1 MIDRE
6 RNRRGAAAR
15 RRPRA
20 PHLSRYGP
28 FYAIGAAITA
38 ALLLLPPAE
47 RDDAR
52 SAPAS
57 TTTPPATDSAAV
69 WAPASGDIAA
79 GTGVTRGGIEC
90 EPGVGQIPDTI
101 YAAPCVPE
109 FEGDNGGATARGVD
123 ATTIRI
129 VRRKFPASAGSEA
142 LDQQLADAG
151 LATADET
158 FEIWKLFIEHLN
170 ETYELYGRR
179 VELIEYESQFGNSTA
194 ETLGQGREGACQDA
208 TKVVEE
214 LHAFAVLETSDVFAE
229 CAAERG
235 LVVFQGGA
243 YMPEEWYQAQHP
255 YIWALTMSCTAIA
268 DHVAEY
274 IGKRM
279 VATAGTADFAGGN
292 LRGRERVFGT
302 YIPDREQYLGCN
314 DRTMELLR
322 EKYGVDDAKSNRI
335 TYALDI
341 SRFAEQAQ
349 RAVLQF
355 KADGVT
361 SIVLAADPISIQ
373 FMTAAAREQGYYPEW
388 ITIGSAAADTDNF
401 GRRYDQESVDGHL
414 FGVSQLPLD
423 ELLFG
428 PESEAGRL
436 YEKITGKPIPG
447 GTEGRLSQT
456 VQMFNFLQAAGPE
469 LTPENLARGAQ
480 SLPPAGDEH
489 RGMWSWQGDH
499 TGREDAKEVYW
510 DADAEPSPAE
520 PDRSLRGRWI
530 PTDGGRRYVRDEWP
544 AEPPAVYPELD

>member
-6 RNRRGAAAR
+6 RNRRGAPAR
-15 RRPRA
+15 RRARA

-28 FYAIGAAITA
+28 FYAIGAAVTA
-38 ALLLLPPAE
+38 ALLLLPPGE
-47 RDDAR
+47 HDDGR
-52 SAPAS
+52 SRPATTTTAPAP
-57 TTTPPATDSAAV
+57 TSAEE
-69 WAPASGDIAA
+69 WAPASGDLDA
-79 GTGVTRGGIEC
+79 GTGVTRGGIDC
-90 EPGVGQIPDTI
+90 EPGVGQIPDTV
-101 YAAPCVPE
+101 YAAPCVPR

-129 VRRKFPASAGSEA
+129 VRRKFPSSAAGAA
-142 LDQQLADAG
+142 LDQQLAGAG
-151 LATADET
+151 LATADEA
-158 FEIWKLFIEHLN
+158 FEISKLFIEHLN

-179 VELIEYESQFGNSTA
+179 VEIIEYESQFGNSTLEA
-194 ETLGQGREGACQDA
+194 LGQGREGACQDA
-208 TKVVEE
+208 TKIVEE
-214 LHAFAVLETSDVFAE
+214 LRAFAVIEGSDVFAE

-243 YMPEEWYQAQHP
+243 YMPEEWYEAQHP
-255 YIWALTMSCTAIA
+255 YVWALTMSCTVVA

-279 VATAGTADFAGGN
+279 VATAGTADFAGGK
-292 LRGRERVFGT
+292 LHGQERAFGT
-302 YIPDREQYLGCN
+302 YIPDREQYLACN
-314 DRTMELLR
+314 DRTLRLLR
-322 EKYGVDDAKSNRI
+322 EEYGVADARSNRI

-349 RAVLQF
+349 RAVLRF

-361 SIVLAADPISIQ
+361 TVVLSADPISIQ
-373 FMTAAAREQGYYPEW
+373 FMTAAAREQGYFPEW
-388 ITIGSAAADTDNF
+388 ITIGSAGADTDNF
-401 GRRYDQESVDGHL
+401 GRRYDQASVDGRL

-423 ELLFG
+423 EVMFG

-436 YEKITGKPIPG
+436 YEKLTGTQIPG

-489 RGMWSWQGDH
+489 RGIWSWQGDH

-510 DADAEPSPAE
+510 DVAAEPSPAE

-530 PTDGGRRYVRDEWP
+530 PTGGGRRYLRGEWP
-544 AEPPAVYPELD
+544 AEPPAVYPDPD